1 MGRRDLVPAGRR
13 PVAQCQRVSS
23 QSVPHA
29 RAPAWSCER
38 RRHAAGPEQERE
50 PEASEG
56 AAGCDFACVASRTS
70 SLMGKTCHT
79 VLSRMERSWWVAV
92 RVAVAVADARFLPR
106 SSPHCPGHAKRAM
119 WNAFPG
125 SEERCGTDL
134 FAAVEK
140 FSTHR
145 THLFTLILLKSR
157 SKKHL
162 RIFQRA
168 RSEGT
173 LCAKSVGGSVR
184 QPCASVFCV
193 FGWCHQRSSCT
204 SSSLSS
210 ADPWGPGHLTSTRYG
225 VW

>member
-1 MGRRDLVPAGRR
+1 MLYSASKFGKHVRSPPAVAGACAAGAMGRRDLVPAGRR

-125 SEERCGTDL
+125 SESVAERTSL
-134 FAAVEK
+134 
-140 FSTHR
+140 
-145 THLFTLILLKSR
+145 
-157 SKKHL
+157 
-162 RIFQRA
+162 QRWRNSA
-168 RSEGT
+168 PIE
-173 LCAKSVGGSVR
+173 
-184 QPCASVFCV
+184 PI
-193 FGWCHQRSSCT
+193 
-204 SSSLSS
+204 SSL
-210 ADPWGPGHLTSTRYG
+210 
-225 VW
+225 